1 MRNLFTCCLLLL
13 YMLPA
18 WVYGQ
23 QNRISGKVTDAL
35 TSGGIP
41 GVTVMVKGTSAAT
54 QTDGTGNYSIEAAGT
69 DTLIF
74 RSLGFAT
81 QEVAIAGRTSVDV
94 VLEDQGTELEEV
106 VVIGYGTAQK
116 RDLTGSIARVS
127 GADIADRP
135 AANPVASL
143 QGRVSGVQ
151 VTNSGRPG
159 QEPDVRIRG
168 TNSINNVRPLYVV
181 DGILNDNIDF
191 LNPADIESMEILKDP
206 SSLAIFGVR
215 GANGVIAIT
224 TKQAK
229 AGQLNFNFN
238 STVGFKSVVDRMA
251 MTDAAG
257 FRMLYDE
264 QLANQGSTPFN
275 YNGWT
280 ANTDWQ
286 NEIFQ
291 TGMLN
296 YNNISVSGASEK
308 NKFYMGL
315 GYTLDQGIIK
325 HEQLDKITV
334 TINDQLSIT
343 DNFRVGVNLNAY
355 HADLPPPQD
364 IMESAVGSALRA
376 APIAPVFNEEY
387 GLYHTLPLFQRAQ
400 ISNPL
405 TNVELR
411 RGNFIRHEYRGVG
424 SVFGEVDFL
433 QHFTFRASFLGD
445 FGFNKDRSYTPLRN
459 YYNPDLTGDD
469 KTDRVGLLT
478 DVNQGQNNMTK
489 LQTDWLLTYKNTFG
503 EHSLTALVGY
513 TTYSTRFEGLTARR
527 GQGSGDPIP
536 NDPDKW
542 FVGIGS
548 TDTQESNGTA
558 WERRTISYLGR
569 VLYNYQG
576 KYLLNA
582 SFRRDGSSAFIESN
596 PWQNFGSVGAAW
608 VISEEN
614 FLSEASFIDN
624 LKIKGS
630 WGVLGNQNTGDDYR
644 YPMFPLL
651 VANSSAVFGNNIFPG
666 YEPQYIPDPNLQWET
681 VTAWEAGFEFTGFA
695 SRLTMEAN
703 YYNKLTRH
711 IMVEVPGILGT
722 KPGLSNQ
729 GTIKNH
735 GIELAASW
743 NQQLND
749 DWSFSVG
756 ANLTTLSNEVT
767 FLVNEGYQILRNA
780 SRTTVGYPIGYF
792 YGYVH
797 DGIFQNEAEV
807 AAGPTNAMG
816 SGNNVFLPGDI
827 RYKDINGDN
836 RIDASDRTMIGNPT
850 PDFIYGANISVTFRQ
865 FDLGVEVMG
874 VQGNEIF
881 RDWNRNQFAQFNF
894 QADRLNRWHG
904 VGTSNWEPILNTSR
918 ANNREISS
926 YFIED
931 GSFVRIRNIQL
942 GYNLAQ
948 EVATRLRLKNVR
960 MFVNAQNPFTFA
972 KNTGYTPE
980 IGGSAIQFGVD
991 NGTYPVPAIYTFG
1004 INLNF

>member
-1 MRNLFTCCLLLL
+1 MRSLFTCLLALC
-13 YMLPA
+13 MCSIA
-18 WVYGQ
+18 AHGQ
-23 QNRISGKVTDAL
+23 QSRISGKVTDAL

-41 GVTVMVKGTSAAT
+41 GVTVLVKGTSTAT
-54 QTDGTGNYSIEAAGT
+54 QTDATGNYSIEAAGT

-74 RSLGFAT
+74 RSLGFAA
-81 QEVAIAGRTSVDV
+81 QEIAVADRTTIDV
-94 VLEDQGTELEEV
+94 SLEDEGTELEEV

-116 RDLTGSIARVS
+116 RDLTGSIVRVS
-127 GADIADRP
+127 GADIADKP

-143 QGRVSGVQ
+143 QGKVAGVQ

-159 QEPDVRIRG
+159 QDPDVRIRG
-168 TNSINNVRPLYVV
+168 TNSINNVKPLYVV
-181 DGILNDNIDF
+181 DGILNDNINF

-238 STVGFKSVVDRMA
+238 STVGFKEVSNRMA
-251 MTDAAG
+251 MTDAQG

-275 YNGWT
+275 YDGWT
-280 ANTDWQ
+280 GNTDWQ
-286 NEIFQ
+286 DEIFQ
-291 TGMLN
+291 RGALN

-325 HEQLDKITV
+325 HEQLDKITI
-334 TINDQLSIT
+334 TINDQLNIT
-343 DNFRVGVNLNAY
+343 DNFRVGINFNGY

-364 IMESAVGSALRA
+364 LMESAVGSALRA

-433 QHFTFRASFLGD
+433 EHFTFRASFLGD
-445 FGFNKDRSYTPLRN
+445 FGFNKERSYTPLRS
-459 YYNPDLTGDD
+459 YYNPDLAGDD

-478 DVNQGQNNMTK
+478 DVSQGQNNTTK
-489 LQTDWLLTYKNTFG
+489 LQTDWLLTYKNTFD
-503 EHSLTALVGY
+503 EHSLTAMVGY
-513 TTYSTRFEGLTARR
+513 TTYSTRYEGLTAKR
-527 GQGSGDPIP
+527 GQGAGDPIP
-536 NDPDKW
+536 NNPDKW

-548 TDTQESNGTA
+548 TDAQEGNGTA

-582 SFRRDGSSAFIESN
+582 SFRRDGSSAFIENN

-608 VISEEN
+608 VISEED
-614 FLSEASFIDN
+614 FMSSSSFVDN
-624 LKIKGS
+624 LKLKGS
-630 WGVLGNQNTGDDYR
+630 WGILGNQNTGDDYR

-651 VANSSAVFGNNIFPG
+651 VANSSAVFGENIFPG
-666 YEPQYIPDPNLQWET
+666 YEPQYIADPNLQWET
-681 VTAWEAGFEFTGFA
+681 VTAWEAGIEFSGFA
-695 SRLTMEAN
+695 NRLTVEAN
-703 YYNKLTRH
+703 YYDKLTEH

-756 ANLTTLSNEVT
+756 ANLTTMSNEVT
-767 FLVNEGYQILRNA
+767 FLVNEGYQILRDA
-780 SRTTVGYPIGYF
+780 SRTTVGYPIAYF

-807 AAGPTNAMG
+807 ASGPENAIG
-816 SGNNVFLPGDI
+816 TGNNVFLPGDI
-827 RYKDINGDN
+827 RYKDLNGDN

-850 PDFIYGANISVTFRQ
+850 PDFIYGANVSVVFKQ
-865 FDLGVEVMG
+865 FDFGVELMG
-874 VQGNEIF
+874 VQGNDIF
-881 RDWNRNQFAQFNF
+881 RNWNRNQFAQFNF
-894 QADRLNRWHG
+894 QEDRMGRWHG
-904 VGTSNWEPILNTSR
+904 EGTSNWEPILNTAR
-918 ANNREISS
+918 ANNRENSS
-926 YFIED
+926 YYIED

-942 GYNLAQ
+942 GYNFAQ
-948 EVATRLRLKNVR
+948 AAATRLRLKNVR
-960 MFVNAQNPFTFA
+960 MFINAQNPFTFA

-980 IGGSAIQFGVD
+980 IGGSAIQFGMD
-991 NGTYPVPAIYTFG
+991 NGTYPVPAIYSFG